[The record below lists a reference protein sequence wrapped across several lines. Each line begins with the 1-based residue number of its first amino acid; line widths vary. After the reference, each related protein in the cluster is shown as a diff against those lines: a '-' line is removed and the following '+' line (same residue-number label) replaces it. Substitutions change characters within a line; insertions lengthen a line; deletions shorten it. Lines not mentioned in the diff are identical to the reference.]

1 MSNYFR
7 AIRSWQEGYTSVK
20 NGKMHKNLLRPCPM
34 RDHYKYAHNTIMRFQ
49 AKPMDQDAARAIG
62 DEEYHKRMEDYNDRV
77 GKLLDPIWD
86 ERY

>member
-1 MSNYFR
+1 
-7 AIRSWQEGYTSVK
+7 
-20 NGKMHKNLLRPCPM
+20 M
-34 RDHYKYAHNTIMRFQ
+34 RDHYKYAYNTIMRFQ

-62 DEEYHKRMEDYNDRV
+62 DEEYHQRMEDYDDRV